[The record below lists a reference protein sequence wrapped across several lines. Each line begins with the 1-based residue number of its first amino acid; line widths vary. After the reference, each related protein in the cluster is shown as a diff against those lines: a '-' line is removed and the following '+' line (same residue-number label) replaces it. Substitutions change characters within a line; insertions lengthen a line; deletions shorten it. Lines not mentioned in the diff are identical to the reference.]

1 MERYIAT
8 QFYKADSPESRI
20 LGESGL
26 VPSEFVLAT
35 DAQRALDAEREKV
48 KEYMTNYVPL
58 KALEDVEA
66 QLATLQAQLRQVE
79 GQSKQQAEE
88 AVIVFAKY
96 TTLQQLLEDV
106 LHTFGYLRFHRVA
119 GMDGLLYETHNKMS
133 PERTIEACEKRI
145 RATLVAQDVPTP
157 RRNAMNEVKRYK
169 LLQSVCYDDG
179 AFVIPAGQVMVTASA
194 HDDVVQAL
202 RAENARL
209 RQLEGEL
216 ANEKTAYKKL
226 SEQWNKDNVDLSTF
240 REVENDMKDE

>member
-1 MERYIAT
+1 M
-8 QFYKADSPESRI
+8 FYKHLHDPSCD
-20 LGESGL
+20 LFTHGEEAPQSK
-26 VPSEFVLAT
+26 E
-35 DAQRALDAEREKV
+35 AQLQAALDAEREKV

-133 PERTIEACEKRI
+133 PERTVEACEKRI
-145 RATLVAQDVPTP
+145 RATLAAQD
-157 RRNAMNEVKRYK
+157 
-169 LLQSVCYDDG
+169 
-179 AFVIPAGQVMVTASA
+179 AGK
-194 HDDVVQAL
+194 
-202 RAENARL
+202 
-209 RQLEGEL
+209 EGTNGL
-216 ANEKTAYKKL
+216 
-226 SEQWNKDNVDLSTF
+226 
-240 REVENDMKDE
+240 

>member
-35 DAQRALDAEREKV
+35 DAQRAIDAERKKV
-48 KEYMTNYVPL
+48 EELECYH
-58 KALEDVEA
+58 ALWKRRDDELTGVLA

-145 RATLVAQDVPTP
+145 RATLVAKDAPPPHGGMIMSEQI
-157 RRNAMNEVKRYK
+157 AK
-169 LLQSVCYDDG
+169 LNIEEKLIAC
-179 AFVIPAGQVMVTASA
+179 I
-194 HDDVVQAL
+194 
-202 RAENARL
+202 
-209 RQLEGEL
+209 EL
-216 ANEKTAYKKL
+216 AQKRQA
-226 SEQWNKDNVDLSTF
+226 DI
-240 REVENDMKDE
+240 